1 MKRLLVV
8 LLFLPVLLFPQT
20 QPSQDFLLLHNGD
33 LLLVDFT
40 HSDAGQLQ
48 FLALSPQ
55 ARVDVSYARDQVD
68 TLTFTRQDGWFA
80 YPSLMDGTTVQVVLR
95 ETGGDSLP
103 EIPGDSDVVVRV
115 LNGRVRAQLH
125 ADGDQR
131 GKVCDRCNHP
141 LQW

>member
-20 QPSQDFLLLHNGD
+20 QLSQDYLLLHNGD

-40 HSDAGQLQ
+40 HSDGGQLQ
-48 FLALSPQ
+48 FLALSPN
-55 ARVDVSYARDQVD
+55 ARVDVSYARDQID
-68 TLTFTRQDGWFA
+68 TLTFTHQDGWFA
-80 YPSLMDGTTVQVVLR
+80 YPSRMDGTEVQVVLR
-95 ETGGDSLP
+95 ETGGDPLP
-103 EIPGDSDVVVRV
+103 DIPGDSDVVVRV

-131 GKVCDRCNHP
+131 GKTCDRCNSQ

>member
-1 MKRLLVV
+1 MKRAL
-8 LLFLPVLLFPQT
+8 LLFVLVPVLLFPQT

-40 HSDAGQLQ
+40 HSDGGQLQ
-48 FLALSPQ
+48 FLALSPN
-55 ARVDVSYARDQVD
+55 ARVDVSYARDQID

-80 YPSLMDGTTVQVVLR
+80 YPSLMDGTEVQVVLR
-95 ETGGDSLP
+95 ETGGDPLP
-103 EIPGDSDVVVRV
+103 DIPSDSDLVVRV
-115 LNGRVRAQLH
+115 VNGRVRAQLH

-131 GKVCDRCNHP
+131 GKVCDRCNSQ